1 MPKPAHLTLGA
12 YVRRRNG
19 VPLGHPDSLRNMLQ
33 RSLGAESFHV
43 FWLYWN
49 PIWGYALARWVAQP
63 LNRILPAVLSLWL
76 TFVVSGAV
84 HDLAGLLIKGRP
96 IFALTPWFALM
107 GLLVV
112 GSKLSGYSL
121 RHAPWAARAALN
133 LSLIAGTWVLSHHLI
148 NLT

>member
-19 VPLGHPDSLRNMLQ
+19 VPLGHRDSLRNMLQ

-63 LNRILPAVLSLWL
+63 LQRFLPAALSLWL

-84 HDLAGLLIKGRP
+84 HDFAASLIKRHP
-96 IFALTPWFALM
+96 IVVLTPWFALM
-107 GLLVV
+107 GLLVLA
-112 GSKLSGYSL
+112 SKFSGYSL

-133 LSLIAGTWVLSHHLI
+133 LGLIVASFWLSRQLV
-148 NLT
+148 